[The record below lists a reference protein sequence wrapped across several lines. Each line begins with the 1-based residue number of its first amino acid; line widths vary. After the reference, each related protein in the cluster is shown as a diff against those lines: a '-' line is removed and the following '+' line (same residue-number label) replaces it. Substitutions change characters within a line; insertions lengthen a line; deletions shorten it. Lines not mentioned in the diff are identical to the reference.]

1 MDDFTYYMSWIGGG
15 VQGQIQD
22 FWKGGH
28 SNGELTLRL
37 LRLSINAKYFSGKK
51 GGHAPPSPLP
61 PGAARGTRGRQADV
75 NRGAALTGNTA
86 LRTRVYSYHSVGI
99 ASHPSCH
106 FQPNWPL
113 FVWLSYWSLINP
125 KCKYTYQCFSH
136 RWTICIIYT
145 DSQKKTI

>member
-1 MDDFTYYMSWIGGG
+1 MISFITCHGWGGECPG
-15 VQGQIQD
+15 AD
-22 FWKGGH
+22 PRFLKRGH
-28 SNGELTLRL
+28 GNGELTLRL

-106 FQPNWPL
+106 FQPN
-113 FVWLSYWSLINP
+113 
-125 KCKYTYQCFSH
+125 
-136 RWTICIIYT
+136 
-145 DSQKKTI
+145 